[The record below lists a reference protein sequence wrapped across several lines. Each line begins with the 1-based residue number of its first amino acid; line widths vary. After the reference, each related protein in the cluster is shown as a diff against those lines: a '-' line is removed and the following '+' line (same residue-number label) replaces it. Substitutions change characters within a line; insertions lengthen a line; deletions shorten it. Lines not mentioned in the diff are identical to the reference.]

1 MAILFQ
7 KTKGKGYN
15 YHSCKKQKDFDH
27 GNSYLLEEKE
37 RWEAFDLESVS
48 DVFVLGAIYFC
59 QNSGGCLSRQDFC
72 CSIVFWLKFLAMTA
86 NKRQKVVRQKC

>member
-15 YHSCKKQKDFDH
+15 YHSCKKQMDFDL

-86 NKRQKVVRQKC
+86 NQRQKVVRQKC